1 MTIIE
6 TEDYSAMSLKA
17 ASIIF
22 AHVVLKPSCVLG
34 LATGSTPIGTYEN
47 LIRWNKDGQLSFA
60 DVRTVNLDEYCGLA
74 PDHDQSYRYFMQSKL
89 FDHVDIKPENTF
101 VPNGL
106 APDMAEECRRYDG
119 VIQSMG
125 GIDLQLLGLGH
136 NGHIAFNEPDEVFP
150 KGTHQTQLTEST
162 INANTRFFADS
173 TQVPRQALTMG
184 IMSIMRAKS
193 ILVLVSGAEKAEIV
207 SRAFLGD
214 VTPRVPASA
223 LQLHPNVTIIGDKA
237 ALSILKKE
245 GGCK

>member
-136 NGHIAFNEPDEVFP
+136 NGHIAFNEPSDSFQRW
-150 KGTHQTQLTEST
+150 THVVSLKEST
-162 INANTRFFADS
+162 IQDNSRFFN
-173 TQVPRQALTMG
+173 TIEEVPTQALTMG
-184 IMSIMRAKS
+184 IGSIMQAKR
-193 ILVLVSGAEKAEIV
+193 ILIIALGEHKAKAIKQVISGNVTPECPASVLQ
-207 SRAFLGD
+207 FHTD
-214 VTPRVPASA
+214 VTLMLDRGAAS
-223 LQLHPNVTIIGDKA
+223 LL
-237 ALSILKKE
+237 
-245 GGCK
+245 